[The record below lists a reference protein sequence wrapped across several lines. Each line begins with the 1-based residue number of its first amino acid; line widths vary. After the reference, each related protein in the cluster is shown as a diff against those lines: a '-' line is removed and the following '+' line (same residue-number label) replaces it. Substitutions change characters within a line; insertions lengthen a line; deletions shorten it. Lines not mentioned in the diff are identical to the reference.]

1 MVPRLG
7 VFAFSKNFPIGLNLS
22 VLISNMT
29 ILVFNVHVLKY
40 GNKTFLVKNSK
51 QSSTDAKLGLF
62 VFSEN
67 LAIR

>member
-1 MVPRLG
+1 
-7 VFAFSKNFPIGLNLS
+7 
-22 VLISNMT
+22 MT

-40 GNKTFLVKNSK
+40 GNKTFLVKNGK